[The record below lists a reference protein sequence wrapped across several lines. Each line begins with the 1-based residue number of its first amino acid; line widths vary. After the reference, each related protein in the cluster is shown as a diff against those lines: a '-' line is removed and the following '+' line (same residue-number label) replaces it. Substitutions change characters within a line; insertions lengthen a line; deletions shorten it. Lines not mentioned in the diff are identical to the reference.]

1 MKDLFELTQEL
12 EVLKYIFPKIIVA
25 TICGSII
32 GWERERKNKV
42 AGLRTNV
49 LIFVG
54 YAIFTIVS
62 FFIFF

>member
-49 LIFVG
+49 LICV
-54 YAIFTIVS
+54 
-62 FFIFF
+62 